1 MNPSACKSR
10 QPSQRP
16 SGEFLLLIVVAVLV
30 TTIALLHLA
39 VERER
44 AAGPLDLQLVSSMG
58 LDAPAAGSSS
68 RGDPKGQ

>member
-1 MNPSACKSR
+1 MNQSACKGR

-16 SGEFLLLIVVAVLV
+16 SGEFLLLIVVAVLA

-44 AAGPLDLQLVSSMG
+44 AAGPLDLQLVSNVESG
-58 LDAPAAGSSS
+58 APATGS

>member
-1 MNPSACKSR
+1 MNQSACKSR

-58 LDAPAAGSSS
+58 LDAPAAGT
-68 RGDPKGQ
+68 RGDSKGQ

>member
-58 LDAPAAGSSS
+58 LDAPAAGS
-68 RGDPKGQ
+68 RGDSKGQ